1 MYLFILNPVS
11 PNSFS
16 IYTYKNGTWSTF
28 IEEYAYPSSEPGI
41 EPATYH
47 SFSLY
52 CPDMVIDDDGNIYLG
67 ICYDYS
73 PQVLKI
79 DAITKEINRMG
90 SAIPSPGNTAG
101 RTCRIAL
108 SPLGKL
114 YMAYRNSNDA
124 KLLQVVS
131 LDEKTKDWT
140 APVQIS
146 TDPVYDEFEC
156 KFAADGTAYLAYYV
170 LEEKTDG
177 VVTTPSKICLY
188 KLVTAE

>member
-79 DAITKEINRMG
+79 DANTKEINRIG
-90 SAIPSPGNTAG
+90 SAIPSLEIQQDGPA
-101 RTCRIAL
+101 
-108 SPLGKL
+108 
-114 YMAYRNSNDA
+114 
-124 KLLQVVS
+124 VS
-131 LDEKTKDWT
+131 H
-140 APVQIS
+140 
-146 TDPVYDEFEC
+146 
-156 KFAADGTAYLAYYV
+156 
-170 LEEKTDG
+170 
-177 VVTTPSKICLY
+177 
-188 KLVTAE
+188 